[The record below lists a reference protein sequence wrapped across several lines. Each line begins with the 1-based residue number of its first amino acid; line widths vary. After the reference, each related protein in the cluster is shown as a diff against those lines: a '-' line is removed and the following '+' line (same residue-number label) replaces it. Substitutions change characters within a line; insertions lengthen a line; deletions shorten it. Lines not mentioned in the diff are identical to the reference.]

1 MSAKSL
7 IGIVLPCLTLVAL
20 LTCVPFSVH
29 SSGSTE
35 QDTAAEGHSVF
46 SEKCS
51 SCHLIK
57 SSGPLDPEELVRTK
71 GPTLAYAGSKFQTQW
86 LEKWLISPYRLRP
99 AGYLSYRHIV
109 STATG
114 DRIDERT
121 LLTHPALSPAQAKS
135 VANYFNLLKKD
146 PGPYP
151 WDTAGTAIR
160 ARVHFEKILG
170 CGSCHQAQPGQ
181 GGLSGP
187 ELHTAFERLDPK
199 WAASFIAEPNYWTA
213 VPMPKVSVRG
223 DQLTAISDYLFQRPS
238 QTVNATAQ
246 APESQVAGKPAPPP
260 ASRAELLYQ
269 LFCSQCHGIHGD
281 GKGINAPSMFVAPR
295 NHTSSEEMGM
305 LTDDRLY
312 AVIKYG
318 GTAVGKSALMPSWSG
333 VIKDSDIKLLTE
345 YLRSLSSTGTG
356 GEH

>member
-7 IGIVLPCLTLVAL
+7 IVIVLPCLTLVAL
-20 LTCVPFSVH
+20 LTCVPRHVR
-29 SSGSTE
+29 SSGLNEKDIGS
-35 QDTAAEGHSVF
+35 EGQKVF

-51 SCHLIK
+51 SCHSVQ
-57 SSGPLDPEELVRTK
+57 SSGPLDPEELARTQ

-86 LEKWLISPYRLRP
+86 LEKWLVSPYRLRQ
-99 AGYLSYRHIV
+99 AGYLSYRHLV
-109 STATG
+109 TTATG
-114 DRIDERT
+114 DRIDDGT
-121 LLTHPALSPAQAKS
+121 LLTHPALSSAQAKA
-135 VANYFNLLKKD
+135 VADYFSLLKKD

-151 WDTAGTAIR
+151 WDTTGTAIR
-160 ARVHFEKILG
+160 AQVHFEKILG

-187 ELHTAFERLDPK
+187 ELYTASERLNPK
-199 WAASFIAEPNYWTA
+199 WTASFIAEPNYWTA
-213 VPMPKVSVRG
+213 VAMPKISVRG
-223 DQLTAISDYLFQRPS
+223 DQVTAISDYLFKRAS
-238 QTVNATAQ
+238 QTVNTNQATG
-246 APESQVAGKPAPPP
+246 SHVAGKAAPPP

-269 LFCSQCHGIHGD
+269 LFCSQCHGIQGD
-281 GKGINAPSMFVAPR
+281 GKGINAPAMFVAPR
-295 NHTSSEEMGM
+295 NHTSSGEMGM

-318 GTAVGKSALMPSWSG
+318 GTAVGKSALMPSWSA

-345 YLRSLSSTGTG
+345 YLRALSNTGTG

>member
-1 MSAKSL
+1 MPEQSANRIILSCCTC
-7 IGIVLPCLTLVAL
+7 IAL
-20 LTCVPFSVH
+20 LTCVAWKVR
-29 SSGSTE
+29 SSQQETG
-35 QDTAAEGHSVF
+35 AEGQKIF
-46 SEKCS
+46 LEKCS
-51 SCHLIK
+51 SCHSLEA
-57 SSGPLDPEELVRTK
+57 SGSLDPEELVLAQ
-71 GPTLAYAGSKFQTQW
+71 GPTLAYAGSKFKAEW
-86 LEKWLISPYRLRP
+86 LQKWLVTPYRLRQ
-99 AGYLSYRHIV
+99 AGYLSYRHVV

-121 LLTHPALSPAQAKS
+121 LLPHPALVPVQAKS
-135 VANYFNLLKKD
+135 VADYLGKLKKD
-146 PGPYP
+146 PTPYP

-160 ARVHFEKILG
+160 VQVHFEKILG

-187 ELHTAFERLDPK
+187 ELYTAFERLDPK
-199 WAASFIAEPNYWTA
+199 WTASFIAEPNYWTA
-213 VPMPKVSVRG
+213 VPMPKLSVRG
-223 DQLTAISDYLFQRPS
+223 DQLTAISDYLFQRPA

-246 APESQVAGKPAPPP
+246 AIENHVAGTAAPPP
-260 ASRAELLYQ
+260 AKRAELLYQ

-345 YLRSLSSTGTG
+345 YLRTLSNTGTG